1 MDGRPAVVAEHL
13 AVGDG
18 LRALAAVRLTTGRA
32 VAGVGPLRAAMRGLG
47 LAISAMSMGRWVVDV
62 QAVLA
67 DEPAGHGGRAA
78 ALVFVGGAREG
89 DELADPVDDR
99 THSLRR

>member
-1 MDGRPAVVAEHL
+1 
-13 AVGDG
+13 
-18 LRALAAVRLTTGRA
+18 
-32 VAGVGPLRAAMRGLG
+32 MRGFALTIG
-47 LAISAMSMGRWVVDV
+47 AMSMGRWVVDME
-62 QAVLA
+62 AVLS

-89 DELADPVDDR
+89 DELAYPVDDR